1 MKINLTLIDCSASL
15 KNRLDSLKQD
25 LDSLKQDLDIDTALT
40 VLEINTGMS
49 DNLLD
54 IPVINWDVLSDKKRN
69 IENYFSDNDIEYAEE
84 LYAILKEVYNC
95 KLQITIAT
103 VHKNSGFE
111 LNGHKESII
120 PTKIDFSKINIKN
133 IGLEKVLTLY
143 NSNGYQAL
151 NSGAIVSDILSFEL
165 LAACKSHLLERIG
178 YEFYRNHQKVSDGC
192 LNVTSLIER
201 RLQPYLIR

>member
-1 MKINLTLIDCSASL
+1 MKINLTLIDRSIASL
-15 KNRLDSLKQD
+15 KNRFDCLKEE
-25 LDSLKQDLDIDTALT
+25 LDIDAVLT
-40 VLEINTGMS
+40 ILEINGMS

-54 IPVINWDVLSDKKRN
+54 IPVINWDMLSSKMRN
-69 IENYFSDNDIEYAEE
+69 IENYFGDNDIECVEE
-84 LYAILKEVYNC
+84 LYEIIKAVYNY

-103 VHKNSGFE
+103 VHKESGFD
-111 LNGHKESII
+111 LNGNGESII
-120 PTKIDFSKINIKN
+120 PTQIDFSKINIKN

-165 LAACKSHLLERIG
+165 LAACKSYLLERIG
-178 YEFYRNHQKVSDGC
+178 YEFYRNHQTLSDDC

>member
-1 MKINLTLIDCSASL
+1 MEKTKMKINLTLIDRSLASL
-15 KNRLDSLKQD
+15 KDRLDC
-25 LDSLKQDLDIDTALT
+25 LKQDLDIDAALT

-54 IPVINWDVLSDKKRN
+54 IPVINWDMLSSKMRN
-69 IENYFSDNDIEYAEE
+69 IENYFGDNDIECVEE
-84 LYAILKEVYNC
+84 LYEIIKAVYNY

-103 VHKNSGFE
+103 VHKESGFD
-111 LNGHKESII
+111 LNGNGESII
-120 PTKIDFSKINIKN
+120 PTQIDFSKINIKN

-143 NSNGYQAL
+143 NSDGYQAL

-178 YEFYRNHQKVSDGC
+178 YEFYRNHQKVSDDC